1 MRSSRPSTR
10 TPRSARASASPLWP
24 PKAVRYTSHRSS
36 PRGQGSPVTAAL
48 TGPDNRGQWPDGW
61 PGHHIRPPA
70 ISGHPP
76 HQATH
81 HIRPLATS
89 SRPATI
95 SGHPPYHQAP
105 PPHQPPPPPPPA
117 PPPHPPPP
125 PSQPTRHIIKPRH
138 HIRPPATGHPQGVA
152 LLYTVR
158 MRLCEP
164 RWPGKSPASHP
175 FARQASE
182 RGNGIET
189 MGRGRIRAYIVGPAL
204 AAGLVGGCTGGGMA
218 ALVGG

>member
-10 TPRSARASASPLWP
+10 TPRSARASASPSWP

-89 SRPATI
+89 SGPAT
-95 SGHPPYHQAP
+95 P
-105 PPHQPPPPPPPA
+105 QPPPPPPKSA
-117 PPPHPPPP
+117 PPPYHQPPPP
-125 PSQPTRHIIKPRH
+125 HQPRHIIKPRH
-138 HIRPPATGHPQGVA
+138 HIRPPAISSSPATISGHPPQATRKG
-152 LLYTVR
+152 
-158 MRLCEP
+158 
-164 RWPGKSPASHP
+164 WPYYIRCGCGSASRVGRAK
-175 FARQASE
+175 ARPV
-182 RGNGIET
+182 
-189 MGRGRIRAYIVGPAL
+189 IRS
-204 AAGLVGGCTGGGMA
+204 LVKRANEVTG
-218 ALVGG
+218 